1 VTYSS
6 VAAVKSVLQIKAYDE
21 SFDDEIESCIASA
34 DAMIDGLLK
43 KSGLTVPEEVP
54 QLVADACT
62 YFAAWLLEQRNLCGN
77 LRAFRYN
84 FGHFCGAEGMKGK
97 PWTREQEKQ
106 LRELVK
112 SGESL
117 SNIAAKMEKS
127 KQAIRR
133 KIDRLKLEVVGHKPA
148 DSRTTTS
155 KLVLPAELISA
166 EDALKMLVGAL
177 KMACTPG
184 LSKVEVQRLQVVATL
199 ARTYSEKLQEYLD
212 LRGLE
217 KRLFE
222 LEGKYAELAKK
233 AQGNCSSK

>member
-1 VTYSS
+1 
-6 VAAVKSVLQIKAYDE
+6 
-21 SFDDEIESCIASA
+21 
-34 DAMIDGLLK
+34 
-43 KSGLTVPEEVP
+43 
-54 QLVADACT
+54 
-62 YFAAWLLEQRNLCGN
+62 
-77 LRAFRYN
+77 
-84 FGHFCGAEGMKGK
+84 MKGK
-97 PWTREQEKQ
+97 PWSVEEEKQ
-106 LRELVK
+106 LRELVE

-117 SNIAAKMEKS
+117 NIIAPKMKKS

-133 KIDRLKLEVVGHKPA
+133 KIERLGLEVVGQKPV

-155 KLVLPAELISA
+155 NVVLPKELISA

-184 LSKVEVQRLQVVATL
+184 LSKVEVQRLQIVANL

-217 KRLFE
+217 QRLFE

-233 AQGNCSSK
+233 AKGNRSSN